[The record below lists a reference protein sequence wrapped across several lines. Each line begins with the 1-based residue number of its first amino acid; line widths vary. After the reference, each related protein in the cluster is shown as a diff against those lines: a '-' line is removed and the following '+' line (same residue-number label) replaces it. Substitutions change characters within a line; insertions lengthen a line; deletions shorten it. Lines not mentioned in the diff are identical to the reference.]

1 VSQKKQ
7 IVAVP
12 VYVLVDDDATVLPTA
27 QCKFI
32 RPNELQ
38 NLPRGQNFYMVSGN
52 GTYLHKDTGLIE
64 AIVPVPGV
72 AGLGFLESDCRLRM
86 SKLPAL
92 VAARALTFFRKV
104 FASYKSEAEVM
115 LLYNESERKYDLF
128 CPEQKVT
135 GGHVDYKLGDSMQ
148 RAMQELGKD
157 WKIGGTIHSHCDFSA
172 FHSGTDTDDE
182 SNQDGIHIT
191 FGHVV
196 RKNFSCVSS
205 IAVNGHRWQVPPSC
219 VIKGISNRTEEESE
233 GSTYIVS
240 NSQDDYYNLR
250 LTPEEQAQLKTTY
263 ANQIDNE
270 WYKRVSKPQQGKHF
284 YS

>member
-1 VSQKKQ
+1 MSEKKKQ
-7 IVAVP
+7 IVLFP
-12 VYVLVDDDATVLPTA
+12 VYVLIDDDAMLAGGVEA
-27 QCKFI
+27 KFI

-38 NLPRGQNFYMVSGN
+38 SLPRGKNFYMVSGN
-52 GTYLHKDTGLIE
+52 GTFLHKDTGLIE
-64 AIVPVPGV
+64 AIIPVPGV
-72 AGLGFLESDCRLRM
+72 AGLGHLESDCRLRM
-86 SKLPAL
+86 SKIPAL

-115 LLYNESERKYDLF
+115 LLYNEAERKYDLY

-135 GGHVDYKLGDSMQ
+135 GGHVDYKLSEGMQ
-148 RAMQELGKD
+148 KVMQELGKD
-157 WKIGGTIHSHCDFSA
+157 WKIAGTIHSHCDFSA

-196 RKNFSCVSS
+196 SKNFSCVSS
-205 IAVNGHRWQVPPSC
+205 VAVNGHRWQVPPAF
-219 VIKGISNRTEEESE
+219 VIKGISNRTEEVSE
-233 GSTYIVS
+233 GLTYIS
-240 NSQDDYYNLR
+240 TQSQDDYYNLR

-270 WYKRVSKPQQGKHF
+270 WFKRVSKPGNNKHF
-284 YS
+284 H